1 MDKIEKLREFLINND
16 YKGWQTFDNKNTAGD
31 PMATVYEEDGIT
43 VDECCYYGYLEIF
56 GLTDEEYQG
65 LSDILDIR

>member
-1 MDKIEKLREFLINND
+1 M
-16 YKGWQTFDNKNTAGD
+16 TNKNTAGD

>member
-1 MDKIEKLREFLINND
+1 M
-16 YKGWQTFDNKNTAGD
+16 QAFDCQNFAGD

-43 VDECCYYGYLEIF
+43 VDECYYYGYLEIF
-56 GLTDEEYQG
+56 GLTDEEYRG